1 MSSTDT
7 CSLFSC
13 CNYWKYE
20 VSSWMQTS
28 SRRPGPILKMSA
40 GVAFTETRSQ
50 TSEKVLTGLT
60 ELSLIKPLG
69 YLRVI
74 KSARRN
80 RLSVWIDKQTKT

>member
-13 CNYWKYE
+13 CYYWKYE

-28 SRRPGPILKMSA
+28 SRRPGLILKMSA

-80 RLSVWIDKQTKT
+80 RLSVWMDKQTKT